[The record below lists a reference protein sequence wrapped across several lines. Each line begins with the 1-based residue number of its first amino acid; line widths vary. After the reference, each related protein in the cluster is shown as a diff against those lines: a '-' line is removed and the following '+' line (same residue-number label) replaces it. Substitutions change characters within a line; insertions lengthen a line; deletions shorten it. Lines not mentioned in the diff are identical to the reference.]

1 MTMMLQ
7 VNRANRRVASPSC
20 WVQIAAVVLALAAPA
35 VAHAAPS
42 GGGGGAGGLLSIDP
56 GMAFFTL
63 VIFII
68 LLTVLGKF
76 AWRPLLQGLK
86 QREQAIRESVQ
97 AAADAQAR
105 VDQTRKQLEEKIAEV
120 QRQAAEQLTQAKTEA
135 VRVADMIR
143 RKAETEA
150 QGIKDQA
157 IKDIESARDQA
168 LMDIAGRTAD
178 LSVAIAGK
186 ILRREIGP
194 IDRDRLLQESLGEL
208 NGATGR

>member
-1 MTMMLQ
+1 MTNILQ
-7 VNRANRRVASPSC
+7 VNRASRRCASWNC
-20 WVQIAAVVLALAAPA
+20 RVQTAAVALALTAPA
-35 VAHAAPS
+35 VADAAPS

-63 VIFII
+63 VIFVI
-68 LLTVLGKF
+68 LLAVLGKF

-97 AAADAQAR
+97 AATDAQAR

-120 QRQAAEQLTQAKTEA
+120 QRQAAEQLNKAKTEA

-150 QGIKDQA
+150 LGIKDQA

-168 LMDIAGRTAD
+168 LMDIASKTAD

-208 NGATGR
+208 TGATGR